1 MSQQVLRNA
10 LAHAEKFLAQLPSRP
25 VRAQASREELIALL
39 GGPLLQKGED
49 PARTI
54 DLLARGGERGS
65 MASAGPRYFG
75 FVIGGSL
82 PVTVAADWLTAT
94 WDQNAGLYAT
104 SPIASVLEDV
114 AAEWLLELLGL
125 PRTASVGFVT
135 GCQMANF
142 TGLAAGRYQVL
153 KQAGWNVEE
162 DGLTGAPPI
171 NIVVS
176 DEAHVTIFA
185 GLRMLGLGSRN
196 VKRIASDDQGR
207 MRAEG
212 LEELLPTLKGP
223 TIICAQAGN
232 VNTGSF
238 DPISPVAE
246 LARAFG
252 AWLHVDGA
260 FGLWAAATPRS
271 EELLKGI
278 ELADSWATDAHK
290 WLNVPYD
297 SGISIC
303 AHPEAHRAAMG
314 SSAAYLINDDA
325 ARDPYLYTPEFS
337 RRARGVSV
345 YAALRSLGRKGV
357 REMVERCCTYA
368 RLFAEFLSA
377 DPRVRILNDV
387 VLNQV
392 LVRFGDDDELTRA
405 VISAVQEEGTCW
417 LSGTTWHKL
426 AAMRISVSNW
436 STTTADMEMS
446 AQAIL
451 RAVEAAS
458 GKAAAGVQ
466 VR

>member
-1 MSQQVLRNA
+1 MSLQVLRNA
-10 LAHAEKFLAQLPSRP
+10 LTHAEKYISQLPTRP
-25 VRAQASREELIALL
+25 VRAQASREELVALL
-39 GGPLLQKGED
+39 GGALMEQGEE
-49 PARTI
+49 PERTI
-54 DLLARGGERGS
+54 DVLARAGEQGT
-65 MASAGPRYFG
+65 MGSAGPRYFG
-75 FVIGGSL
+75 FVMGGSL
-82 PVTVAADWLTAT
+82 PVTVASDWLTTT
-94 WDQNAGLYAT
+94 WDQNSGLYAT
-104 SPIASVLEDV
+104 SPIASVVEDV
-114 AAEWLLELLGL
+114 AAEWLLDLFGL

-142 TGLAAGRYQVL
+142 TGLAAGRNHVL
-153 KQAGWNVEE
+153 QQAGWNVEE

-196 VKRIASDDQGR
+196 VKRIATDDQGR
-207 MRAEG
+207 MRAE
-212 LEELLPTLKGP
+212 LLQELLPTLSGL

-238 DPISPVAE
+238 DPISQIAE

-260 FGLWAAATPRS
+260 FGLWAAASPGLQ
-271 EELLKGI
+271 ELLKGI
-278 ELADSWATDAHK
+278 ELADSWATDGHK

-314 SSAAYLINDDA
+314 SSAAYLITADA

-337 RRARGVSV
+337 RRARGVNV
-345 YAALRSLGRKGV
+345 YAALRSLGRSGV
-357 REMVERCCTYA
+357 RELVERCCA
-368 RLFAEFLSA
+368 HAGLFAELLA
-377 DPRVRILNDV
+377 RDPRVKILNDV

-405 VISAVQEEGTCW
+405 VITRVQDEGTCW
-417 LSGTTWHKL
+417 LSGTTWHEM

-436 STTTADMEMS
+436 STTIEDVEMS
-446 AQAIL
+446 AKAIL
-451 RAVEAAS
+451 EAIEVAGSDKAVS
-458 GKAAAGVQ
+458 QQAG
-466 VR
+466 

>member
-1 MSQQVLRNA
+1 
-10 LAHAEKFLAQLPSRP
+10 
-25 VRAQASREELIALL
+25 
-39 GGPLLQKGED
+39 
-49 PARTI
+49 T
-54 DLLARGGERGS
+54 

-82 PVTVAADWLTAT
+82 PVSVAADWLTT
-94 WDQNAGLYAT
+94 IWDQNAGLYAT
-104 SPIASVLEDV
+104 SPIASVVEDV
-114 AAEWLLELLGL
+114 ASEWLLDLFGL
-125 PRTASVGFVT
+125 PKTASVGFVT

-142 TGLAAGRYQVL
+142 TGLAAGRYHVL

-171 NIVVS
+171 NIVVG
-176 DEAHVTIFA
+176 DEAHITIFA

-196 VKRIASDDQGR
+196 VKRIPADGQGR
-207 MRAEG
+207 MRP
-212 LEELLPTLKGP
+212 EELKRLLPTLTGP
-223 TIICAQAGN
+223 IIICAQAGN

-238 DPISPVAE
+238 DPIEEIAD
-246 LARAFG
+246 LARRYS

-260 FGLWAAATPRS
+260 FGLWGAVSP
-271 EELLKGI
+271 ELKPLLKGI

-297 SGISIC
+297 SGVSIC

-314 SSAAYLINDDA
+314 SSAAYLIYSDA
-325 ARDPYLYTPEFS
+325 ARDPYFYTPEFS
-337 RRARGVSV
+337 RRARGITV

-357 REMVERCCTYA
+357 RDLVERCCAHA
-368 RLFAEFLSA
+368 RLFAELLSR
-377 DPRVRILNDV
+377 DRRVKILNNV

-392 LVRFGDDDELTRA
+392 LLRFGDDDEITRA
-405 VISAVQEEGTCW
+405 VISHVQEEGTCW

-436 STTTADMEMS
+436 STTKQDVEMS

-451 RAVEAAS
+451 RAVEAVS
-458 GKAAAGVQ
+458 GKAAVTVHA
-466 VR
+466 R

>member
-1 MSQQVLRNA
+1 MSYEVLRNA
-10 LAHAEKFLAQLPSRP
+10 LVHAEKFLAQLPNRL
-25 VRAQASREELIALL
+25 VRAQATREQLMALL
-39 GGPLLQKGED
+39 SAPLSEQGED
-49 PARTI
+49 PAATV
-54 DLLARGGERGS
+54 DVLARAGEQGT

-82 PVTVAADWLTAT
+82 PVSVAADWLTTT
-94 WDQNAGLYAT
+94 WDQNSGLYAT
-104 SPIASVLEDV
+104 SPIASVVEDV
-114 AAEWLLELLGL
+114 ASEWLLELFGL
-125 PRTASVGFVT
+125 PKTASVGFVT

-142 TGLAAGRYQVL
+142 TGLAAGRYHVL
-153 KQAGWNVEE
+153 KQAGWHVEE

-171 NIVVS
+171 NIVVG

-196 VKRIASDDQGR
+196 VKRIPADAQGR
-207 MRAEG
+207 LRAEE
-212 LEELLPTLKGP
+212 LKRLLPTLKGP
-223 TIICAQAGN
+223 IIICAQAGN

-238 DPISPVAE
+238 DPLDAIAE
-246 LARAFG
+246 QAREHG

-260 FGLWAAATPRS
+260 FGLWGAVSPDLKP
-271 EELLKGI
+271 LLEGI
-278 ELADSWATDAHK
+278 ELADSWATDGHK

-314 SSAAYLINDDA
+314 SSAAYLINADS

-337 RRARGVSV
+337 RRARGVTV
-345 YAALRSLGRKGV
+345 YAALRSLGRRGV
-357 REMVERCCTYA
+357 RDLVERCCAHA
-368 RLFAEFLSA
+368 RLFAQLLEH
-377 DPRVRILNDV
+377 DKRVKILNDV

-392 LVRFGDDDELTRA
+392 LVRFGDDDEFTRA
-405 VISAVQEEGTCW
+405 VISRVQEEGTCW

-436 STTTADMEMS
+436 STTTRDVEIS

-451 RAVEAAS
+451 RAVEAVS
-458 GKAAAGVQ
+458 GKAVVTAQA
-466 VR
+466 R

>member
-1 MSQQVLRNA
+1 MSLQVLRNA
-10 LAHAEKFLAQLPSRP
+10 LTHAEKYISQLPTRP
-25 VRAQASREELIALL
+25 VRAQASREELVALL
-39 GGPLLQKGED
+39 GGALMEQGEE
-49 PARTI
+49 PERTI
-54 DLLARGGERGS
+54 DVLARAGEQGT

-82 PVTVAADWLTAT
+82 PVTVASDWLTTT
-94 WDQNAGLYAT
+94 WDQNSGLYAT
-104 SPIASVLEDV
+104 SPIASVVEDI
-114 AAEWLLELLGL
+114 AAEWLLDLFAL

-142 TGLAAGRYQVL
+142 TGLAAGRNHVL
-153 KQAGWNVEE
+153 QQTGWNVEE

-196 VKRIASDDQGR
+196 VKRIAADEQGR
-207 MRAEG
+207 MRAE
-212 LEELLPTLKGP
+212 LLQELLPTLSGP

-238 DPISPVAE
+238 DPIAQIAE

-260 FGLWAAATPRS
+260 FGLWAAAS
-271 EELLKGI
+271 SGLQELLKGI
-278 ELADSWATDAHK
+278 ELADSWATDGHK
-290 WLNVPYD
+290 WLNLPYD

-303 AHPEAHRAAMG
+303 AHPDAHRAAMG
-314 SSAAYLINDDA
+314 SSAAYLINADA

-337 RRARGVSV
+337 RRARGVNV
-345 YAALRSLGRKGV
+345 YAALRSLGRNGV
-357 REMVERCCTYA
+357 RELVERCCA
-368 RLFAEFLSA
+368 HAGLFAELLA
-377 DPRVRILNDV
+377 RDPRVKILNDV

-405 VISAVQEEGTCW
+405 VISRVQEEGTCW
-417 LSGTTWHKL
+417 LSGTTWHDM

-436 STTTADMEMS
+436 STTMDDVDMS
-446 AQAIL
+446 A
-451 RAVEAAS
+451 
-458 GKAAAGVQ
+458 KANTGCVGDRGCQ
-466 VR
+466 